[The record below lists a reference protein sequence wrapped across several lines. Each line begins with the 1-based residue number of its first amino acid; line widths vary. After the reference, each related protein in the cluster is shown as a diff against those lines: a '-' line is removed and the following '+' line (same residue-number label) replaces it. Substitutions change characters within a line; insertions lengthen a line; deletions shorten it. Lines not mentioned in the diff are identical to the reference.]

1 MSRQLWWGHRIPAYF
16 VRLNDKEVID
26 KNDPANSDRW
36 VVARSEAEARKAAG
50 VRFNMAN
57 VSGVSDADT
66 TPKNSGIDVN
76 SLVLEQDEDVL
87 DTWFSSGLFP
97 FSVFGWPEET
107 EDFKAFYPTSLLE
120 TGADILFFWVARMV
134 MMGLELTDTL
144 PFTTGTFDCL
154 YTVYV
159 LSTITLLM
167 IQLFLL
173 LLQLLLLLLYISL
186 LLLPLLLLLLLQF
199 FRCCIPS
206 SLFLN

>member
-1 MSRQLWWGHRIPAYF
+1 VSRQLWWGHRIPAYF

-50 VRFNMAN
+50 IRFNMAN

-66 TPKNSGIDVN
+66 TQQNNGIDVS

-144 PFTTGTFDCL
+144 PFTTGTLDYL
-154 YTVYV
+154 YIVDV
-159 LSTITLLM
+159 LPTITLLM
-167 IQLFLL
+167 LQLLIL
-173 LLQLLLLLLYISL
+173 LLQLLSL
-186 LLLPLLLLLLLQF
+186 FLFKSLLLLLLQLF
-199 FRCCIPS
+199 LCCIPS
-206 SLFLN
+206 SLILN